1 MPAHRGR
8 SASGEGST
16 TAVYRGAV
24 RVVQWLDEPPPEAG
38 RHLQLVQVRPAARLA
53 EQTGSF
59 RPGADGGEAT

>member
-1 MPAHRGR
+1 M
-8 SASGEGST
+8 
-16 TAVYRGAV
+16 
-24 RVVQWLDEPPPEAG
+24 VQWLDEPPPEAG